1 MLSRKIDKKRLWIS
15 IAIVGLMLV
24 VSFINIGIDRRHAYD
39 LENQTRI
46 FDSLL
51 DLSFLDKYATENNQ
65 NDQRRMI
72 TVIYNEETYTV
83 SAFVFESKE
92 GAWTF
97 AKEISGSNYQKL
109 NEELGRN
116 HFHYSQVKSFLGL
129 FSSRKSMIIS
139 DNKILLIEGSGSA
152 KDYAAFVDFVMRHL
166 PQKVDFTK

>member
-1 MLSRKIDKKRLWIS
+1 MTEKIIIIALALVGGLLPVIMNLFKRRSANNPIPEN
-15 IAIVGLMLV
+15 VKDV
-24 VSFINIGIDRRHAYD
+24 YD
-39 LENQTRI
+39 
-46 FDSLL
+46 
-51 DLSFLDKYATENNQ
+51 
-65 NDQRRMI
+65 
-72 TVIYNEETYTV
+72 EETYTV

-92 GAWTF
+92 SAWTF

-116 HFHYSQVKSFLGL
+116 HFHYSQVKSFLGV